1 MHRRHTLLRSLG
13 MAVLAVLL
21 TGLLVTGIV
30 ATVVG
35 MRAAQEPEPEA
46 VTLTT
51 TIRTRTLAD
60 ELNGQLVAYPYA
72 TLDVAAEGTVTRA
85 GLAAGATLQ
94 EGGIVGVVNERPIL
108 FLQGAV
114 PAWRT
119 LAPGARGADVR
130 QLQDALMRLG
140 YAVYDESGVYG
151 DSTAYAVALLMGAL
165 GFDAVDASGAALPAD
180 RTKQTAIPQGQLV
193 FLPSAAVIA
202 ASTCG
207 TAGAAVAGTLCTL
220 QTDARDYAVS
230 FPASD
235 VPDTSALQGA
245 SAVVPSADGTVNG
258 TVGAVYEPPTDA
270 ADQSKDD
277 DTGAGTQDR
286 AVILQLENLDTAALP
301 ADPGSTRVTVTRQ
314 AGRTDALTV
323 ESSALRRDGDTVW
336 VRTDTRE
343 RVPVRTGLCVQ
354 GICEVEGDGLADGMV
369 VLLPTTGEGD
379 DG

>member
-1 MHRRHTLLRSLG
+1 MHHRRHAWLRSLG
-13 MAVLAVLL
+13 IAVLAVLL

-60 ELNGQLVAYPYA
+60 ELSGQLVAYPHA
-72 TLDVAAEGTVTRA
+72 TLAVPAEGTVTRA

-119 LAPGARGADVR
+119 LAPGTRGADVR

-151 DSTAYAVALLMGAL
+151 DSTAYAAALLMGAL

-193 FLPSAAVIA
+193 FLPSAAVVA
-202 ASTCG
+202 ADTCG
-207 TAGAAVAGTLCTL
+207 TAGTAVAGTLCTL
-220 QTDARDYAVS
+220 QTGARDYAVS

-235 VPDTSALQGA
+235 VPDPAVLQGA
-245 SAVVPSADGTVNG
+245 PAVVPVADGPVTG
-258 TVGAVYEPPTDA
+258 TVGAVYEPPA
-270 ADQSKDD
+270 VENDQSKENADS
-277 DTGAGTQDR
+277 GTQDR
-286 AVILQLENLDTAALP
+286 AVVLQLENLDTAALP
-301 ADPGSTRVTVTRQ
+301 ADPGSMRVTVTRQ

-323 ESSALRRDGDTVW
+323 ESSALRRNGDTVW

-354 GICEVEGDGLADGMV
+354 GVCEVEADGLADGTV
-369 VLLPTTGEGD
+369 VLLPTDGERD